1 MGIEVGISINS
12 HGKRL
17 FFQDLK
23 FGELVLAD
31 YSTDSL
37 IDYKVCKIISFY
49 ENVDGKNVEL
59 DDGSNTPSLGNL
71 SFTEKELAGNDEK
84 KWLFELP
91 KNYREV

>member
-1 MGIEVGISINS
+1 MGIEVGMSINS

-23 FGELVLAD
+23 IGELVLAD

-49 ENVDGKNVEL
+49 ENVDRKNVEL
-59 DDGSNTPSLGNL
+59 DDGSNAPSLGNL
-71 SFTEKELAGNDEK
+71 TFTEKELAGNDEK
-84 KWLFELP
+84 AWLFELP
-91 KNYREV
+91 KKNQEV